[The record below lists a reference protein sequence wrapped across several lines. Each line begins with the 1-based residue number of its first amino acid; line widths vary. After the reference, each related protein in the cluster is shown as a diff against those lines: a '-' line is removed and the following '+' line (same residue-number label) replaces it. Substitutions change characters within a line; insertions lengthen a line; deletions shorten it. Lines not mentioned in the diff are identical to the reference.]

1 MIGRVNSTMIA
12 MNSIRHLQ
20 DQLAGLSQSQEQ
32 LSTNKKVNRPSDD
45 PVGMTR
51 VGDLTNTLR
60 FDERF
65 LANVQQGQSELKSL
79 DDLISSVH
87 DVAQRALELATQGS
101 NLTLNATNR
110 LTMSQEID
118 QLINQTVQ
126 VGNTNLAGKHIL
138 SGFRTDTIPFTR
150 TGDAIAFAGSPSSA
164 SARVISV
171 AENTTV
177 QVNINGDDLIGSVTV
192 DGAGVVNGGA
202 GLLRT
207 LMSLKQDLANNN
219 VTGVQSRLDQL
230 QSNIDTLNL
239 QQGKAAGNLARLNQV
254 QERIE
259 ARKDSLTE
267 EYASIV
273 NIDVAEVLS
282 RMRQQES
289 TYQASLTAVSKLNSM
304 SLFDYLR

>member
-1 MIGRVNSTMIA
+1 MVGRVNSTMIA
-12 MNSIRHLQ
+12 MNSIRHLR
-20 DQLAGLSQSQEQ
+20 DQLSGLSQSQEQ

-65 LANVQQGQSELKSL
+65 LANVQQGQSELKSVDEL
-79 DDLISSVH
+79 MNNLQ

-118 QLINQTVQ
+118 QLINQAIQ
-126 VGNTNLAGKHIL
+126 VGNTNLAGKHL
-138 SGFRTDTIPFTR
+138 MSGFRTDTVPFTR
-150 TGDAIAFAGSPSSA
+150 AGDAVAFAGSVPGSSA
-164 SARVISV
+164 RMISV
-171 AENTTV
+171 SENTTV
-177 QVNINGDDLIGSVTV
+177 QVNINGQDVLGFVTV
-192 DGAGVVNGGA
+192 DGSGVVNGGS

-219 VTGVQSRLDQL
+219 VTGVQTRLDQL
-230 QSNIDTLNL
+230 HTDINTLNL
-239 QQGKAAGNLARLNQV
+239 QQGQAAGNLARLNQI

-259 ARKDSLTE
+259 SRKDSLTE
-267 EYASIV
+267 EYAAIV
-273 NIDVAEVLS
+273 NIDVAEVMS
-282 RMRQQES
+282 RMRQQEA
-289 TYQASLTAVSKLNSM
+289 TYQASLTAVSRLNSM
-304 SLFDYLR
+304 SLFDYIR

>member
-1 MIGRVNSTMIA
+1 MIA
-12 MNSIRHLQ
+12 MNSIRHLR
-20 DQLAGLSQSQEQ
+20 DQLSGLSQSQEQ

-65 LANVQQGQSELKSL
+65 LANVQQGQSELKSVDEL
-79 DDLISSVH
+79 MNNLQ

-118 QLINQTVQ
+118 QLINQAIQ
-126 VGNTNLAGKHIL
+126 VGNTNLAGKHL
-138 SGFRTDTIPFTR
+138 MSGFRTDTVPFTR
-150 TGDAIAFAGSPSSA
+150 AGDAVAFAGSVPGSSA
-164 SARVISV
+164 RMISV
-171 AENTTV
+171 SENTTV
-177 QVNINGDDLIGSVTV
+177 QVNINGQDVLGFVTV
-192 DGAGVVNGGA
+192 DGSGVVNGGS

-219 VTGVQSRLDQL
+219 VTGVQTRLDQL
-230 QSNIDTLNL
+230 HTDINTLNL
-239 QQGKAAGNLARLNQV
+239 QQGQAAGNLARLNQI

-259 ARKDSLTE
+259 SRKDSLTE
-267 EYASIV
+267 EYAAIV
-273 NIDVAEVLS
+273 NIDVAEVMS
-282 RMRQQES
+282 RMRQQEA
-289 TYQASLTAVSKLNSM
+289 TYQASLTAVSRLNSM
-304 SLFDYLR
+304 SLFDYIR

>member
-1 MIGRVNSTMIA
+1 MVGRVNSTMIA
-12 MNSIRHLQ
+12 MNSIRHLR
-20 DQLAGLSQSQEQ
+20 DQLSGLSQSQEQ

-65 LANVQQGQSELKSL
+65 LANVQQGQSELKSVDEL
-79 DDLISSVH
+79 MNNLQ

-118 QLINQTVQ
+118 QLINQAIQ
-126 VGNTNLAGKHIL
+126 VGNTNLAGKHL
-138 SGFRTDTIPFTR
+138 MSGFRTDTVPFTR
-150 TGDAIAFAGSPSSA
+150 TGDAVAFAGSAPGSSA
-164 SARVISV
+164 RMISV
-171 AENTTV
+171 SENITV
-177 QVNINGDDLIGSVTV
+177 QVNINGQDVLGFVTV
-192 DGAGVVNGGA
+192 DGAGVVNGGS

-219 VTGVQSRLDQL
+219 VTGVQTRLDQL
-230 QSNIDTLNL
+230 HTDINTLNL
-239 QQGKAAGNLARLNQV
+239 QQGQAAGNLARLNQI

-259 ARKDSLTE
+259 SRKDSLTE
-267 EYASIV
+267 EYAAIV
-273 NIDVAEVLS
+273 NIDVAEVMS
-282 RMRQQES
+282 RMRQQEA
-289 TYQASLTAVSKLNSM
+289 TYQASLTAVSRLNSM
-304 SLFDYLR
+304 SLFDYIR